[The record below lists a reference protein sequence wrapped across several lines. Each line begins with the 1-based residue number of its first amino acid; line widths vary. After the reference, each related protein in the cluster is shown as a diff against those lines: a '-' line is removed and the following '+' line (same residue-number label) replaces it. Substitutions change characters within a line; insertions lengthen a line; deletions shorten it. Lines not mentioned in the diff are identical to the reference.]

1 MIVQRL
7 VTRAMNRR
15 THHPFAQCRPAT
27 AQECRK
33 RESPLHPAEV
43 DDQGGGL
50 LLSEWRLCKMARVM
64 ERRSKKENESY
75 GQVFISPRDN
85 PWMSVFLL

>member
-15 THHPFAQCRPAT
+15 THHPFAQCQPAT
-27 AQECRK
+27 AQEYRK

-50 LLSEWRLCKMARVM
+50 LLSEWRRLTLDPVPTVQD
-64 ERRSKKENESY
+64 
-75 GQVFISPRDN
+75 G
-85 PWMSVFLL
+85 